1 MSLAVGTQLAWGG
14 RDGIGVGWGG
24 GRDAASR
31 RSPPR
36 FTIRVGRGNGTAKK
50 DKTKRKRQKKTLDMG
65 NTVDDKRDEYDED
78 YMRIMRVT

>member
-1 MSLAVGTQLAWGG
+1 MFLAVGTQLAWGG
-14 RDGIGVGWGG
+14 RDGIRVGWGG

-50 DKTKRKRQKKTLDMG
+50 DKTKRKRPKKTLDPQPLRPKKQK
-65 NTVDDKRDEYDED
+65 TK
-78 YMRIMRVT
+78 TKCHH